1 VAFGVAVTFGVTMA
15 FRVTV
20 RVRVR
25 VTVTAV
31 SCVSGFCGGAVTRGE
46 SWGRDPRSK

>member
-15 FRVTV
+15 FRVT
-20 RVRVR
+20 VRVR

>member
-1 VAFGVAVTFGVTMA
+1 VAFDVAVTFGVTMA
-15 FRVTV
+15 FRVT
-20 RVRVR
+20 VRVR